1 MKAHRRQRRWKWRQG
16 GARSQRGIRGE
27 VGGREGGRHLKYKYK
42 WNTNIRYKYNANT
55 NTKGELGGNMMRYR
69 GSGGRR
75 CVAGV
80 GWVAWELRLDP
91 TQPPRR
97 GWDPGSV
104 VIMLSWLL
112 NLTLEDIPRYVG
124 ICIRSG
130 RPRRRWYNIC
140 PEELLEIICYQ
151 DLKEKL
157 CQPDF
162 HLTMPC
168 TALVCNCAAWR
179 YDCQT
184 DDNGGFKSN

>member
-1 MKAHRRQRRWKWRQG
+1 
-16 GARSQRGIRGE
+16 
-27 VGGREGGRHLKYKYK
+27 
-42 WNTNIRYKYNANT
+42 
-55 NTKGELGGNMMRYR
+55 MMRYR

-75 CVAGV
+75 GVAGV

-104 VIMLSWLL
+104 VVTLSWLL
-112 NLTLEDIPRYVG
+112 NLTPEDIPRYVG

-184 DDNGGFKSN
+184 DDNGGFKSNSKVGLCVLWWKVEMWKNTLCTGGNCRNHLILFLLL